1 MGVAICFTS
10 TSSEDWVQIKPYL
23 TCGITEIRHLTLIT
37 CFGNLRNMS
46 GSFLMSENGNFSEFP
61 KSTYVTF
68 TVSSLL
74 TAVKKQQSGTYL
86 KTNTFWTNNS
96 IPIVDRILP
105 ALVNCYQWGI
115 FSLASNNGHILAHR
129 YSNLFFGNLAK
140 IILKQSY
147 TALQTPHCYRYP
159 NDMDSS

>member
-1 MGVAICFTS
+1 
-10 TSSEDWVQIKPYL
+10 
-23 TCGITEIRHLTLIT
+23 
-37 CFGNLRNMS
+37 MS
-46 GSFLMSENGNFSEFP
+46 GSFLISENGNFSEFP

-74 TAVKKQQSGTYL
+74 TAVKQQQSGTYL

-115 FSLASNNGHILAHR
+115 FSLASNNGHISGYVGARTAAH
-129 YSNLFFGNLAK
+129 
-140 IILKQSY
+140 
-147 TALQTPHCYRYP
+147 
-159 NDMDSS
+159 